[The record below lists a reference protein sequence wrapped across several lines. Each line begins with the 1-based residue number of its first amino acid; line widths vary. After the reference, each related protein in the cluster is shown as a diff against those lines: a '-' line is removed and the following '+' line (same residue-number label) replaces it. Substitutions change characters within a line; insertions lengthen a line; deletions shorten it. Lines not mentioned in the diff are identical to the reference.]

1 MRTRNSFKYKRIYK
15 TTSLTTERS
24 DSLKLN
30 ELKEVVFKSA
40 SHAMKKEG
48 EEAFNKG
55 LVGYFKGKKIENIY
69 HIYGRVKDKNK
80 LKEFNTH
87 IKINL
92 QKKKL
97 DGVKCSCD
105 EFKEFASNGYTLM
118 CSHITAT
125 SYKFF
130 SLLSKG
136 NDGTKEDSENSI
148 TEKYRIWGNTE
159 TTRLIRKTEKE
170 AEYYEV
176 LTASRSEKLILKP
189 SELRIFLEGIES
201 RKIKFKFEHIEFT
214 VPILHKDMTITFN
227 LKEDN
232 KVMILSTQK
241 QLPVPLNSNNDVYYF
256 KNELYLPSK
265 SQSDNYATLHE
276 KLKDHGEIIYKKDI
290 HNYIRIISI
299 LSSITENINIAESL
313 RSFASSALK
322 PEFLVFEE
330 DGNIYCDAILNYGS
344 KKVNILNKISRED
357 KFIRDLRKEEKLL
370 LEMEKRN
377 FINMKNRFMF
387 TGGDEELFNILKA
400 MEGSIEALGKITL
413 GNGLNGKKIYD
424 SEYIKTG
431 LFERDGE
438 YNFSYNIENLDTREL
453 NSAFEA
459 YRNKSRF
466 YKTRNNDFLDFED
479 DSVRGFFN
487 LFEVLNINDDLVNG
501 SIKVE
506 KAKAL
511 YLYENIMNKGLGS
524 IKSNNELKELENKLT
539 NISKRKMSL
548 PDTFV
553 GELREYQ
560 MKGFKWFKTLSELG
574 FGGILADEMG
584 LGKTIQTIVFL
595 LSEKSKRTLI
605 VCPTSLIYNWKDELH
620 KFAPSLKVLIVHGA
634 QRIETLNN
642 IHDYDVILTTY
653 GTLRLDINYYEDI
666 IFDYCIIDEGQ
677 NIKNASAQNT
687 KVVKEIKAKTR
698 FALTGTPIEN
708 NLTELWSIFDF
719 VIPGYLYSKE
729 VFQEKFISR
738 GEDNLASLKLLIKP
752 FILRRT
758 KKEVM
763 TELPDKVEKKL
774 LVEMTPSQKALYSNY
789 IKRIKAKMKNNK
801 DGKIEILSYLTK
813 LRQIC
818 LDPSLILEDYNGGSG
833 KLEAAIKLIKEH
845 IDTGNKVLLFSQFT
859 SALDKIGER
868 LNNEEIN
875 FFHLQGK
882 TRPKD
887 RIKLVNEFNRSDA
900 VKVFL
905 ISLKAGGTGL
915 NLTSANL
922 VIHFDPWWN
931 PAVEDQA
938 TDRAHRIG
946 QEKEVKVIR
955 LIAKGTIEEKII
967 LLQEDK
973 KELINDILTG
983 ELQNSSLLSSLSKE
997 DLIQLFDRE

>member
-1 MRTRNSFKYKRIYK
+1 M
-15 TTSLTTERS
+15 
-24 DSLKLN
+24 KLN
-30 ELKEVVFKSA
+30 ELKAIVFKSA
-40 SHAMKKEG
+40 SSAMKTEG
-48 EEAFNKG
+48 KEAFNKG
-55 LVGYFKGKKIENIY
+55 LVTYFKGKKIDGIY
-69 HIYGRVKDKNK
+69 HVYGKVKDKSK

-97 DGVKCSCD
+97 DGAKCSCD

-125 SYKFF
+125 AYKFL
-130 SLLSKG
+130 SLLTKG
-136 NDGTKEDSENSI
+136 NDEAREDLEKSI
-148 TEKYRIWGNTE
+148 TEKYKIWGNTE

-170 AEYYEV
+170 SEHYEV
-176 LTASRSEKLILKP
+176 LTASRSEKLMLQP
-189 SELRIFLEGIES
+189 NELRIFLEEIRN

-214 VPILHKDMTITFN
+214 VPILHKDMPITFN

-232 KVMILSTQK
+232 ERIILSTHK
-241 QLPVPLNSNNDVYYF
+241 QIPVPLNSNNDVYYF

-265 SQSDNYATLHE
+265 NQSDNYVTLHE
-276 KLKDHGEIIYKKDI
+276 KLKVHGEIVYRKNM
-290 HNYIRIISI
+290 HNYINLISI
-299 LSSITENINIAESL
+299 LRSITDNINIADGL
-313 RSFASSALK
+313 RVFVSDFLK

-330 DGNIYCDAILNYGS
+330 DGKIYCDVILNYGGR
-344 KKVNILNKISRED
+344 KVNILNKNNRED
-357 KFIRDLRKEEKLL
+357 KFIRDCRKEEKLL

-377 FINMKNRFMF
+377 FIKMKNRFMF
-387 TGGDEELFNILKA
+387 TGGDEELFNLLKGI
-400 MEGSIEALGKITL
+400 EDSIQALGSITL
-413 GNGLNGKKIYD
+413 GKGLDDKKIYD
-424 SEYIKTG
+424 SEYIKVN

-438 YNFSYNIENLDTREL
+438 YDFSYNIGNLEINEL

-459 YRNKSRF
+459 YRNKNKF

-479 DSVRGFFN
+479 DNVISFFK
-487 LFEVLNINDDLVNG
+487 LFEVLNIGDGLVDG
-501 SIKVE
+501 RVKVE
-506 KAKAL
+506 KGKAL
-511 YLYENIMNKGLGS
+511 YLYENIVNKGIGS
-524 IKSNNELKELENKLT
+524 IKGTNELKEIENKLA
-539 NISKRKMSL
+539 NINNRKIDL

-560 MKGFKWFKTLSELG
+560 INGFKWFKTLSELG

-584 LGKTIQTIVFL
+584 LGKTIQTIAFL
-595 LSEKSKRTLI
+595 LSEKSKRTII
-605 VCPTSLIYNWKDELH
+605 VCPTSLIYNWNDEFH
-620 KFAPSLKVLIVHGA
+620 KFAPSLKILIVHGA
-634 QRIETLNN
+634 QRIEAINS
-642 IHDYDVILTTY
+642 IIDYDVILTTY

-687 KVVKEIKAKTR
+687 KVIKEIKAKTR

-719 VIPGYLYSKE
+719 VMPGYLYSKE
-729 VFQEKFISR
+729 VFQEKFISK
-738 GEDNLASLKLLIKP
+738 GEDNLESLKLLIKP

-763 TELPDKVEKKL
+763 KELPDKVEKKI
-774 LVEMTPSQKALYSNY
+774 LVEMTASQKALYSNY
-789 IKRIKAKMKNNK
+789 VKRVKATMKNNR

-818 LDPSLILEDYNGGSG
+818 LDPSLIVDDYNGGSG
-833 KLEAAIKLIKEH
+833 KLEVAVDLIKEH
-845 IDTGNKVLLFSQFT
+845 IDAGNKVLLFSQFT

-868 LNNEEIN
+868 LNKDEVS

-882 TRPKD
+882 TKPKD
-887 RIKLVNEFNRSDA
+887 RIKLVKEFNSSES

-946 QEKEVKVIR
+946 QENIVEVIR
-955 LIAKGTIEEKII
+955 LVAKGTIEEKII

-997 DLIQLFDRE
+997 DLIQLFDR

>member
-1 MRTRNSFKYKRIYK
+1 MSN
-15 TTSLTTERS
+15 LTAERS

-30 ELKEVVFKSA
+30 ELKAIVFKSA
-40 SHAMKKEG
+40 SNAMKKEG
-48 EEAFNKG
+48 EKVFDKG
-55 LVGYFKGKKIENIY
+55 LVTYFKGKKIENIY
-69 HIYGRVKDKNK
+69 HIYGRVKDKNE

-92 QKKKL
+92 HKKKL
-97 DGVKCSCD
+97 DGAKCSCD

-130 SLLSKG
+130 SLLPNG
-136 NDGTKEDSENSI
+136 NDETREDSEKNI
-148 TEKYRIWGNTE
+148 AEKYKIWGNTK

-170 AEYYEV
+170 SEYYEI
-176 LTASRSEKLILKP
+176 LTASRSEKLILQP
-189 SELRIFLEGIES
+189 NELRIFLEGIEN

-214 VPILHKDMTITFN
+214 VPILHKDMPITFN

-232 KVMILSTQK
+232 ERMVLSTHK
-241 QLPVPLNSNNDVYYF
+241 QLPVPLNSNNYVYYF

-265 SQSDNYATLHE
+265 NQSDNYINLHE
-276 KLKDHGEIIYKKDI
+276 KLKVHGEIVYTKNI
-290 HNYIRIISI
+290 HNYIKLISI

-313 RSFASSALK
+313 RSFASNSLK

-330 DGNIYCDAILNYGS
+330 DGRIYCDAILNYGGR
-344 KKVNILNKISRED
+344 KVNILNKNSRED
-357 KFIRDLRKEEKLL
+357 KFIRDHRKEERLL

-377 FINMKNRFMF
+377 FIKTRNRFMF
-387 TGGDEELFNILKA
+387 TGGDEELFNILK
-400 MEGSIEALGKITL
+400 GIEDGIQALGKITL
-413 GNGLNGKKIYD
+413 GNGLNDKKIYD
-424 SEYIKTG
+424 SEYIKSNIY
-431 LFERDGE
+431 EVDGE
-438 YNFSYNIENLDTREL
+438 YNFSYNIGNLEINEL

-459 YRNKSRF
+459 YRNKSNF
-466 YKTRNNDFLDFED
+466 YKTRDNDFLDFED
-479 DSVRGFFN
+479 DNVRSFFN
-487 LFEVLNINDDLVNG
+487 IFEVLNISQDLVDG
-501 SIKVE
+501 RVKVE
-506 KAKAL
+506 KGKAL
-511 YLYENIMNKGLGS
+511 YLYENIVNKGLGIS
-524 IKSNNELKELENKLT
+524 EGTNELKDIENKLA
-539 NISKRKMSL
+539 NINNRKISL

-605 VCPTSLIYNWKDELH
+605 VCPTSLIYNWKDEFQ

-634 QRIETLNN
+634 KRIDTINN
-642 IHDYDVILTTY
+642 TRDYDVILTTY

-677 NIKNASAQNT
+677 NIKNASTQNT
-687 KVVKEIKAKTR
+687 KVIKEIKAKTR

-719 VIPGYLYSKE
+719 VMPGYLYSKE
-729 VFQEKFISR
+729 VFQEKFISK
-738 GEDNLASLKLLIKP
+738 GEGNLENLKLLIKP

-763 TELPDKVEKKL
+763 RELPDKVENKI
-774 LVEMTPSQKALYSNY
+774 LVEMTASQKALYSNY
-789 IKRIKAKMKNNK
+789 IKRVKHAMKNNK

-818 LDPSLILEDYNGGSG
+818 LDPSLIVEDYNGGSG
-833 KLEAAIKLIKEH
+833 KLKVAVELIKEH
-845 IDTGNKVLLFSQFT
+845 IDAGNKVLLFSQFT
-859 SALDKIGER
+859 SALDKIGEC
-868 LNNEEIN
+868 LDKEEIN
-875 FFHLQGK
+875 FFQLQGK
-882 TRPKD
+882 TKPKD
-887 RIKLVNEFNRSDA
+887 RIKLVKDFNSSES

-946 QEKEVKVIR
+946 QENIVEVIR
-955 LIAKGTIEEKII
+955 LVAKGTIEEKII

-983 ELQNSSLLSSLSKE
+983 ELQNSSLLSSLSRE

>member
-1 MRTRNSFKYKRIYK
+1 M
-15 TTSLTTERS
+15 
-24 DSLKLN
+24 KLN
-30 ELKEVVFKSA
+30 ELKAIVFKSA
-40 SHAMKKEG
+40 TSVMKKEG
-48 EEAFNKG
+48 EEAFNNG
-55 LVGYFKGKKIENIY
+55 LVTYFKGKKIENIY
-69 HIYGRVKDKNK
+69 HIYGRVKDKSK
-80 LKEFNTH
+80 FKEFNTH

-97 DGVKCSCD
+97 DGAKCSCD
-105 EFKEFASNGYTLM
+105 EFKEFASNGYNFI

-136 NDGTKEDSENSI
+136 NSETREDSENNI
-148 TEKYRIWGNTE
+148 LEKYKIWGNSE

-170 AEYYEV
+170 SEYYEV

-189 SELRIFLEGIES
+189 NDLRGFLEVIDN

-214 VPILHKDMTITFN
+214 VPILHRDMPITFN

-232 KVMILSTQK
+232 EKMLLSTHK
-241 QLPVPLNSNNDVYYF
+241 QLPIPLNSNNDVYYF

-265 SQSDNYATLHE
+265 KQSDNYVSLHE
-276 KLKDHGEIIYKKDI
+276 KLKAHGEIVYRKDI
-290 HNYIRIISI
+290 HNYVKLILI
-299 LSSITENINIAESL
+299 LSNITENINIGESL
-313 RSFASSALK
+313 RCLVSHSLK

-330 DGNIYCDAILNYGS
+330 DGKVYCDVIVNYGGR
-344 KKVNILNKISRED
+344 KVNILNKNSRED
-357 KFIRDLRKEEKLL
+357 NFIRDRKKEEKLL

-377 FINMKNRFMF
+377 FIKLKNRFMF
-387 TGGDEELFNILKA
+387 TGEDEELFNLLKGI
-400 MEGSIEALGKITL
+400 EDSIQALGKITL
-413 GNGLNGKKIYD
+413 GKGLNDKKIYTL
-424 SEYIKTG
+424 EHIKAD
-431 LFERDGE
+431 LFEADGE
-438 YNFSYNIENLDTREL
+438 YNFSYSIGNLGLKEL

-459 YRNKSRF
+459 YRNKNKL

-479 DSVRGFFN
+479 DNVRGFFN
-487 LFEVLNINDDLVNG
+487 LFEVLNIGENLVDG
-501 SIKVE
+501 RVKVE

-511 YLYENIMNKGLGS
+511 YLYENITNKRLGI
-524 IKSNNELKELENKLT
+524 IKSSEELKEIENKLS
-539 NISKRKMSL
+539 NINNRKIGL
-548 PDTFV
+548 PNKFV
-553 GELREYQ
+553 GELRDYQ

-605 VCPTSLIYNWKDELH
+605 VCPTSLIYNWKEEFE
-620 KFAPSLKVLIVHGA
+620 KFAPSLKVLIVHGT
-634 QRIETLNN
+634 QRIETINN
-642 IHDYDVILTTY
+642 TRDYDVILTTY

-687 KVVKEIKAKTR
+687 KVIKEIKAKTR

-719 VIPGYLYSKE
+719 IMPGYLYSKE
-729 VFQEKFISR
+729 VFVEKFISK
-738 GEDNLASLKLLIKP
+738 GKDNLESLKLLIKP

-763 TELPDKVEKKL
+763 KELPDKVEKKI
-774 LVEMTPSQKALYSNY
+774 LVEMTASQKALYSNY
-789 IKRIKAKMKNNK
+789 IKRVKNVMKNNK

-818 LDPSLILEDYNGGSG
+818 LDPSLIVEDYNGGSG
-833 KLEAAIKLIKEH
+833 KLEVAVELIKEH
-845 IDTGNKVLLFSQFT
+845 VDSGNKVLLFSQFT

-868 LNNEEIN
+868 LNKEEIN

-887 RIKLVNEFNRSDA
+887 RIKLVKDFNSSES

-946 QEKEVKVIR
+946 QENIVEVIR
-955 LIAKGTIEEKII
+955 LVAKGTIEEKII